1 MRRKDASSLVKKPNF
16 DFFPAGQGGVGQ
28 HEASRPPSLE
38 LVGQQAEG
46 VGVALKVGEV
56 LPKSRGEAVIVPQ
69 SQSLS
74 FGEEGG
80 DGPFARMTERR
91 ITQVVRQAGG
101 GHDGTYLRQEAVR
114 QLRPA
119 REDAPCHVVA

>member
-1 MRRKDASSLVKKPNF
+1 M
-16 DFFPAGQGGVGQ
+16 
-28 HEASRPPSLE
+28 
-38 LVGQQAEG
+38 GQQAEG
-46 VGVALKVGEV
+46 VGVTFKVGEV

-80 DGPFARMTERR
+80 DGPFARMPERR

-101 GHDGTYLRQEAVR
+101 GHDGTYLWQEAVR
-114 QLRPA
+114 QLRSA